1 MSFGGSGVS
10 EDAGSS
16 LYSTETI
23 QLATVTPMETMTI
36 TLNVDEADIS
46 LLRVGMTAEVTFE
59 ALAGKNYSAEI
70 TEISQFGVSGD
81 GSSKFEVTLQ
91 LPCSDGMLPGMNARV
106 TIPLETHPDCLTVP
120 VAALMEQGNKT
131 MIYTGYDE
139 KSRTLL
145 DPVPVETG
153 LSDGAYVQ
161 ILSGLTEGQT
171 IWYRY
176 YDTLEISNAVERVG
190 MFG

>member
-1 MSFGGSGVS
+1 
-10 EDAGSS
+10 
-16 LYSTETI
+16 
-23 QLATVTPMETMTI
+23 
-36 TLNVDEADIS
+36 
-46 LLRVGMTAEVTFE
+46 
-59 ALAGKNYSAEI
+59 
-70 TEISQFGVSGD
+70 
-81 GSSKFEVTLQ
+81 
-91 LPCSDGMLPGMNARV
+91 
-106 TIPLETHPDCLTVP
+106 
-120 VAALMEQGNKT
+120 

-139 KSRTLL
+139 KNKTLM

-161 ILSGLTEGQT
+161 ILSGLTEGQP